1 MVGLLNLSQFMEN
14 ARHPLLHVPKG
25 RTEMDKR
32 PKRHFWLQRLQK
44 LRSEFFKRTLCKCEK
59 KGPFFFFLQGKHQLV
74 IRLPQKALGQD
85 LEKKRT
91 SGSSERCRKAFILS
105 VFNFICGVM
114 DYHIEKKVSEA
125 SKETKTIIEF
135 LLLEFSTYC

>member
-1 MVGLLNLSQFMEN
+1 MWSIWLPKMKSSNATFWVIFKHCVFSFKGEICFPIFWIPPFITYVRDPIEIKQSCQQMVGLLNLSQFMEN

-59 KGPFFFFLQGKHQLV
+59 KGPFFLLV
-74 IRLPQKALGQD
+74 GQTSISNQIT
-85 LEKKRT
+85 LEGSRT
-91 SGSSERCRKAFILS
+91 RP
-105 VFNFICGVM
+105 
-114 DYHIEKKVSEA
+114 
-125 SKETKTIIEF
+125 
-135 LLLEFSTYC
+135 

>member
-1 MVGLLNLSQFMEN
+1 MFSDEIWIPPFITYVRDPIEIKQSCQQMVGLLNLSQFMEN

-59 KGPFFFFLQGKHQLV
+59 KGPFFFLQGKHQLV
-74 IRLPQKALGQD
+74 IRLPYKALGQD
-85 LEKKRT
+85 LEKKEHLEALKDVGKL
-91 SGSSERCRKAFILS
+91 SYFQFSILS
-105 VFNFICGVM
+105 AV
-114 DYHIEKKVSEA
+114 
-125 SKETKTIIEF
+125 
-135 LLLEFSTYC
+135 